1 MKSEGSYTC
10 KLKELYTAFLRS
22 KKFAGYR
29 MRIKFDKDPFAVE
42 QNNYTIKILDVY
54 IVNDLD
60 TWPKNPINN
69 FKFEKFFSLLI
80 WSN

>member
-22 KKFAGYR
+22 KKLAGYR
-29 MRIKFDKDPFAVE
+29 MRIKLDKDPFAVE
-42 QNNYTIKILDVY
+42 QNNYTIKILNVY

-60 TWPKNPINN
+60 AWPKNPIN
-69 FKFEKFFSLLI
+69 KFSLR
-80 WSN
+80 NF